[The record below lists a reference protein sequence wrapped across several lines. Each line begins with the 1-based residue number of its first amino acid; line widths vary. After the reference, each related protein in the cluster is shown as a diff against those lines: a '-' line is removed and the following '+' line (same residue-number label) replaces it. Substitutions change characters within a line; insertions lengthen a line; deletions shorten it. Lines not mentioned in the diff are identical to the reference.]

1 MGIGMGLSFIA
12 LQWLFRILF
21 FKQNIRNHKNLS
33 IQKLIYPEKSEITKK
48 IKLLQ
53 VKINKSKYFGNR
65 ECKKK
70 SKLGKWTQL
79 KKN

>member
-1 MGIGMGLSFIA
+1 MFLINDIGIGMGLSFIA
-12 LQWLFRILF
+12 LQLLFRILF

-70 SKLGKWTQL
+70 SKLGK
-79 KKN
+79 